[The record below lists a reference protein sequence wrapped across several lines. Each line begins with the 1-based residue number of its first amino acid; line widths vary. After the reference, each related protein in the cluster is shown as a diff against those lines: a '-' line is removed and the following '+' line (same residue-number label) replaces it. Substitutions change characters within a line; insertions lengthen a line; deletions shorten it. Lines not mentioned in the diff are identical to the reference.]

1 MCIVLP
7 SRFLAYHW
15 PLQFRYRRK
24 VFTMVHLQGFYGSDS
39 LGQRKAI
46 STTSEQLQR
55 VRDMVHHL
63 SETCNEISNLA
74 RQLDGAAPQVLEKST
89 NQLPAPPDPVSM
101 MWKSQRWQRPAGFP
115 NDLRHSQNYE
125 LSTFFWD
132 LTIDYTYISC
142 QLSDFGT
149 RWLWD
154 LGREM
159 ISVTKT
165 FLQIPSLES
174 QRYGLSF
181 SW

>member
-24 VFTMVHLQGFYGSDS
+24 VFTMVHLQGFYGWDS

-115 NDLRHSQNYE
+115 NDLLDSQLCKSYQHFTE
-125 LSTFFWD
+125 IWQL
-132 LTIDYTYISC
+132 IISS
-142 QLSDFGT
+142 QLYDFGT

-159 ISVTKT
+159 ISVTQT